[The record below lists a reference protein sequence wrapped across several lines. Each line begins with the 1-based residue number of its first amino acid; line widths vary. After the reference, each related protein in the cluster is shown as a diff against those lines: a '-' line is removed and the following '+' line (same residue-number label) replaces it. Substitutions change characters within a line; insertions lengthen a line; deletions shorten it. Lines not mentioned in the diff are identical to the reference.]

1 MDRLTQRRP
10 APPVD
15 PTPAGRGA
23 IPAGRLT
30 KWLTVAAWLV
40 IAALLVPLGAK
51 LADAEKNDAKSWL
64 PASAETT
71 RAIERAEA
79 AYPNTDQL
87 VAVVA
92 YENPGGIGDAD
103 RATVEADRAAFRAL
117 APDGQVGPAVPSGD
131 GRALLVSFPLAGDEK
146 AQTDGVKKVRAIIAG
161 ASPAGSSQAEPRP
174 AGLTT
179 ALTGSAG
186 AVGDVT
192 DAFSGLDTT
201 LILATA
207 VVVAILLLLT
217 YRSPILWLIPLLSV
231 GIASQVASAAV
242 YLLAKH
248 AGLTVNGQSQG
259 ILTVLVFGAGTDY
272 ALLLI
277 ARYREE
283 LHRHRDKHDAM
294 KVALRAS
301 FPAVLASAGTVA
313 AGMLCLLVA
322 ELNSVRS
329 LGPVCAV
336 GIACAF
342 AAMTT
347 LLPALLVVCG
357 RWLFWPFVPRYSPEA
372 VSHDITE
379 QHGVWGRVAR
389 LVSRRPRP
397 IWIGTALVLGV
408 LAIGLTQVQTGITQ
422 ADNYRK
428 KVGSVVGQE
437 MIARHYDQGSAQ
449 PADIYA
455 RAGAADAVTAA
466 AHVPGVADVGPAQV
480 SADGQWVHIPA
491 VLADA
496 PDSTAAQHTITR
508 LRTAVHAVPG
518 ADALVGGQTASMLDI
533 NTAAAHDNR
542 VAMPLILAVV
552 LLVLILL
559 LRALVAPLLLVGSV
573 VLSFAAAFGTATL
586 IYHAIGH
593 PRIDQGLP
601 LLAFLF
607 LVALGV
613 DYTIFLMS
621 RAREESLRFGT
632 RVGLTRA
639 LALTGGV
646 ITSAGLVLA
655 ATFAVLTVL
664 PLIGMLQI
672 GIVVAF
678 GVLLDTLVVRTLL
691 VPALGVTVG
700 RRIWWPGRLAGDRAP
715 EVDQAAGGSPAV
727 EPVSLPAR

>member
-10 APPVD
+10 APPAD
-15 PTPAGRGA
+15 ENPSAPAGRGA
-23 IPAGRLT
+23 FPAGRVS
-30 KWLTVAAWLV
+30 KWLTLGLWLV

-51 LADAEKNDAKSWL
+51 LTDVEKNEAKSWL
-64 PASAETT
+64 PASSETT

-79 AYPNTDQL
+79 AYPNSDQL

-92 YENPGGIGDAD
+92 YENPGGISATD
-103 RATVEADRAAFRAL
+103 RATVEADRAAFQPL
-117 APDGQVGPAVPSGD
+117 TPDGQVGPAVPSAD
-131 GRALLVSFPLAGDEK
+131 GKALLVSFVLAGDEK
-146 AQTDGVKKVRAIIAG
+146 AQTDEVKKVRAIIDAH
-161 ASPAGSSQAEPRP
+161 RP
-174 AGLTT
+174 PGLTT
-179 ALTGSAG
+179 ALTGPAG
-186 AVGDVT
+186 AVADITDV
-192 DAFSGLDTT
+192 FSGLDST

-207 VVVAILLLLT
+207 AVVAILLLLT
-217 YRSPILWLIPLLSV
+217 YRSPVLWLIPLLTV
-231 GIASQVASAAV
+231 GIASQVAAAVV

-248 AGLTVNGQSQG
+248 AGITVNGQGQG

-283 LHRHRDKHDAM
+283 LHRHAHRHDAM
-294 KVALRAS
+294 RVALRAS
-301 FPAVLASAGTVA
+301 FPAILASAGTVA
-313 AGMLCLLVA
+313 AGMLCLLAA

-342 AAMTT
+342 LAMTT

-357 RWLFWPFVPRYSPEA
+357 RWLFWPFVPRFSPDA
-372 VSHDITE
+372 ASHDLTE
-379 QHGVWGRVAR
+379 QHGVWGKVAGV
-389 LVSRRPRP
+389 VSRRPRP
-397 IWIGTALVLGV
+397 IWIGTALVLAA
-408 LAIGLTQVQTGITQ
+408 LAIGLTQVQTGMTQ

-428 KVGSVVGQE
+428 QVGSVVGQQ
-437 MIARHYDQGSAQ
+437 MIARHYDQGSSM

-455 RAGAADAVTAA
+455 RAGSAADVAAA
-466 AHVPGVADVGPAQV
+466 AHVDGVADVGAPEV
-480 SADGQWVHIPA
+480 SADGQWIHIPA

-496 PDSTAAQHTITR
+496 PDSAAAQHTITR
-508 LRTAVHAVPG
+508 LRAAVHAVPG
-518 ADALVGGQTASMLDI
+518 AEALVGGQTASLLDV

-542 VAMPLILAVV
+542 VAMPLILGVV

-559 LRALVAPLLLVGSV
+559 LRALVAPLLLIASV

-664 PLIGMLQI
+664 PLTGMLQM
-672 GIVVAF
+672 GVVVAF

-700 RRIWWPGRLAGDRAP
+700 RRIWWPGRLARGEEPAA
-715 EVDQAAGGSPAV
+715 QAAGGSSAAERV
-727 EPVSLPAR
+727 SEPVR